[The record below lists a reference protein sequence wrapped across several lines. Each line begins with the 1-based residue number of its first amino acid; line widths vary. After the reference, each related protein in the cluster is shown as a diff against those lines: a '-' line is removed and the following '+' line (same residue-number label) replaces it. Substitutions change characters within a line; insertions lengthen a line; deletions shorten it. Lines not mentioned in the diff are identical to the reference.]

1 MLKIFKLKNSNVAS
15 LLEIISSDK
24 LKKLLENLNNLE
36 LRVFE

>member
-15 LLEIISSDK
+15 LLEILSSDK

>member
-15 LLEIISSDK
+15 LLEILSSDK
-24 LKKLLENLNNLE
+24 SKKLLENLNNLE